1 MNRETKRKLLD
12 LILGAIIAALYVV
25 LTVPAANFSYGMIQF
40 RLAEALTVLPALTP
54 AAIPAVFLGCL
65 IANLLNPMNLGLI
78 DIIGGSLCTLVAAY
92 LTYLSGKKWRDE
104 RNTTPNFKGNLGDE
118 IVMLLPPVLVNAFI
132 VGGYLPFLLYEGE
145 VTLPIVFV
153 TMGSI
158 LLSQMIVIYAI
169 GLPFLRAIARTP
181 FLRPRGQK

>member
-1 MNRETKRKLLD
+1 MD
-12 LILGAIIAALYVV
+12 LILAAIIAALYVV
-25 LTVPAANFSYGMIQF
+25 LTVPAANISYGMIQF
-40 RLAEALTVLPALTP
+40 RLAEVLTVLPALTP

-65 IANLLNPMNLGLI
+65 IANILNPMNLGLI

-92 LTYLSGKKWRDE
+92 LTYVLGRKWRAQ
-104 RNTTPNFKGNLGDE
+104 RNASKDFKGNLGEE

-158 LLSQMIVIYAI
+158 LLSQAIVIYAI
-169 GLPFLRAIARTP
+169 GLPFLHAIARTP
-181 FLRPRGQK
+181 FLRQKPKDTQDTKETN